1 MSPVRRP
8 RLALLALVVTT
19 SNRSSTQELTPV
31 WLACLDALP
40 AKTDLPATPALLLQ
54 ALSFRELDRSLL
66 KDVTLLVLDLPPRYP
81 TQSHIRLQQ
90 QEAYARLAHS
100 DAMHAQDQPLNA
112 VVTV

>member
-1 MSPVRRP
+1 M
-8 RLALLALVVTT
+8 VTT

-66 KDVTLLVLDLPPRYP
+66 KDVTLLVLELDLPSRYP